1 MPHPISV
8 ANGQAAAGA
17 GAGRRQERVVGAG
30 QGELHAQT
38 TDRESTV
45 SAKQGCQKEMYTQ
58 SVL

>member
-30 QGELHAQT
+30 QGELHAQAA
-38 TDRESTV
+38 DRESTV
-45 SAKQGCQKEMYTQ
+45 SGKQCC
-58 SVL
+58 